1 MGFAW
6 WEVWWIGSPQSSRA
20 TLDLKL
26 GHLSVRSHQAS
37 LSIASCFC
45 TSKGNFLNKASV
57 CKNSPIRNKQN
68 KIAFQR
74 NILHWCEK
82 KNHDNFLTTFS
93 LILGSFLEK
102 MRNLSEADHDIGI
115 PEWIGK
121 IIIYNNDDD
130 GDDDNFVE
138 WQRSFTTQIS
148 AFRHWSLE
156 LETKSRHEGVLQN
169 HLTVWGILPKASAIS
184 IAFFSGISET
194 MDPREKIT
202 MPCSPEALT

>member
-1 MGFAW
+1 M
-6 WEVWWIGSPQSSRA
+6 Q
-20 TLDLKL
+20 KL
-26 GHLSVRSHQAS
+26 SNQEQ
-37 LSIASCFC
+37 
-45 TSKGNFLNKASV
+45 T
-57 CKNSPIRNKQN
+57 KQN
-68 KIAFQR
+68 SFSEKHSS
-74 NILHWCEK
+74 LMWK
-82 KNHDNFLTTFS
+82 KNHANFLTTFS

-115 PEWIGK
+115 LEWTGK

-130 GDDDNFVE
+130 DDDNFVE